1 MICSFLFKTSPY
13 VDDMLNHKKNILYI
27 CMSQNFKA
35 NDFVE
40 QEENEEV
47 ELPTKTG
54 HSRNHC

>member
-1 MICSFLFKTSPY
+1 
-13 VDDMLNHKKNILYI
+13 MLNYKKDILYT
-27 CMSQNFKA
+27 CMSQNLKA